1 MEILDNLT
9 EIKLT
14 KLLAGPGFT
23 EVQSGFEVRASPGQ
37 EQKVANFII
46 YPATGVGMEYGYIM
60 KDNQHKKFFKQSF
73 LNELGRLAQ
82 GLCKIFKRT
91 ETILYHPQKEEP
103 NQTI

>member
-37 EQKVANFII
+37 DQKVKNSII
-46 YPATGVGMEYGYIM
+46 YPARGTEVEYRHLM
-60 KDNQHKKFFKQSF
+60 
-73 LNELGRLAQ
+73 
-82 GLCKIFKRT
+82 
-91 ETILYHPQKEEP
+91 
-103 NQTI
+103 